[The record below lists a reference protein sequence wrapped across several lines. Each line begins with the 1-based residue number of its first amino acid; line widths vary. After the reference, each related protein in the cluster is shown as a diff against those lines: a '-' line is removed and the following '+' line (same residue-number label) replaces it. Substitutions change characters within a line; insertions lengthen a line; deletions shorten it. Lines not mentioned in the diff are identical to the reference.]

1 MTTPPPLEY
10 GQYYHIYNRGN
21 NGETLFRNPHNY
33 HYFME
38 LYAKH
43 VSPIADTFAYCLL
56 PNHFH
61 FVVQIKAETEIQ
73 EIAKIRKISTPSHSF
88 GNLFNAFAKS
98 INKAYGRTGSLFEK
112 PFHRKIVT
120 DDAYFW
126 RLILYIHHNPQ
137 KHGLIDDFRLW
148 PFSSYTAFLSKEPTR
163 LKREEVITAF
173 SSLKQFIKDH
183 NEYKSNEMNDEFD

>member
-1 MTTPPPLEY
+1 MTTPNALEY

-21 NGETLFRNPHNY
+21 NRENLFRNPRNY

-43 VSPIADTFAYCLL
+43 ISPIADTFAYCLL

-61 FVVQIKAETEIQ
+61 FSVLVKTEEEIQ
-73 EIAKIRKISTPSHSF
+73 KIAKTRKLSTPSHSF
-88 GNLFNAFAKS
+88 GNLFNAYAKS
-98 INKAYGRTGSLFEK
+98 INNFYGRTGSLFEK
-112 PFHRKIVT
+112 PFHRKIIT

-148 PFSSYTAFLSKEPTR
+148 PFSSYESLLSNQPTR
-163 LKREEVITAF
+163 LKRDEVIAAF
-173 SSLKQFIKDH
+173 GDIETFKKDH
-183 NEYKSNEMNDEFD
+183 REYKSDELDDEFA